1 MGIKLLNTAQAELE
15 LVSGE
20 HTKALAD
27 AEVHPIV
34 QWEKLNDTDW
44 LAPLARRKIQEAMTS
59 LPLEV
64 RDPFNSLRRRLALT
78 LDLYRF
84 ERSSRALMDWAV
96 AQTGLDD
103 PLSRFSRHELEE
115 LFERWATERDAHF
128 GRLVQESRRDVTMSQ
143 ELDKL
148 LASAAPGA
156 QRAVRRITAA
166 R

>member
-1 MGIKLLNTAQAELE
+1 M
-15 LVSGE
+15 
-20 HTKALAD
+20 
-27 AEVHPIV
+27 
-34 QWEKLNDTDW
+34 
-44 LAPLARRKIQEAMTS
+44 
-59 LPLEV
+59 
-64 RDPFNSLRRRLALT
+64 

-96 AQTGLDD
+96 AQSGLDD

-115 LFERWATERDAHF
+115 LFERWVTQRDAHL

-143 ELDKL
+143 ELDDL
-148 LASAAPGA
+148 LAAAAPGA